1 MKGVFYMGQHKRNET
16 AIAVKNGEIKP
27 KEKEKDDVVDFKD
40 ILRKT
45 RRDRE
50 AQAIPDT
57 IGKYVSEKTSKNLR
71 RKKYDQLEF
80 TVNTARFLNRKG

>member
-1 MKGVFYMGQHKRNET
+1 MGQHKRNQT
-16 AIAVKNGEIKP
+16 AIAAKNGEIKP
-27 KEKEKDDVVDFKD
+27 KEKEVNDTVDFKD

-57 IGKYVSEKTSKNLR
+57 IGKYVSEKTSKNIR
-71 RKKYDQLEF
+71 RKRYDQLEF
-80 TVNTARFLNRKG
+80 TANTARFLNRKG

>member
-1 MKGVFYMGQHKRNET
+1 MGQHKRNKT
-16 AIAVKNGEIKP
+16 AIAAKNGEIKP

-50 AQAIPDT
+50 AQVVPDT

>member
-1 MKGVFYMGQHKRNET
+1 MGQHKRNKT
-16 AIAVKNGEIKP
+16 AIAAKNGEIKP
-27 KEKEKDDVVDFKD
+27 KEKEKSDVVDFKD

-50 AQAIPDT
+50 AQVVPDT
-57 IGKYVSEKTSKNLR
+57 IGKYVSEKTSKDLR

-80 TVNTARFLNRKG
+80 TLNTARFLNRKG